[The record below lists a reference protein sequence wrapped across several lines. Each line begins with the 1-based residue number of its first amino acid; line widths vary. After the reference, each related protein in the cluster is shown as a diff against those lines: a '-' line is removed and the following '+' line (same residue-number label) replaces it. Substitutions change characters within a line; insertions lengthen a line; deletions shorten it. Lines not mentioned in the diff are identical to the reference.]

1 MVFFAQ
7 TSLATESAFTIFSK
21 MKLENISSPKDI
33 KGLSI
38 KELEALAEEIRVA
51 ILRQVSEHGGHL
63 SSSLGAVELAIALHY
78 VYDTPKDILIWDVG
92 HQAYAHKLLTGRYEK
107 FFTMRQYGG
116 ISGFPKRSESIYDPF
131 GGGHA
136 STSLSAALG
145 FAVARDLNQ
154 KNNQVVAVIGDG
166 SMTGGMVFEAL
177 NNSKQTKKNLTII
190 LNDNKMSIS
199 PSVGALSKLFSKLSV
214 KHNNSL
220 EEIGNFLRSIP
231 EHIGGKLREFIESGK
246 LALENIISPGQFFKD
261 LSVRYFG
268 PFDGHN
274 IKELIETFN
283 SIKELPDVCLIH
295 ILTQKGKGYELASA
309 NPTKWHGSDPFH
321 IEDGSVIIEKPRPT
335 LTSIFGKTLL
345 TLAKQNKK
353 IIGISAAM
361 LDGCGLNILKE
372 DPETSDRIF
381 DVGIAEE
388 HAVTFAAGL
397 ACEGFTPVIAIYSS
411 FLQRAYDQIIHDV
424 ALQNLPVVFILDRAG
439 LTGTDGPTHHGAL
452 DLSYLRTI
460 PNMVIMAP
468 SDENEMRNMIYTATQ
483 YKEGPIAL
491 RYPRA
496 VTYTNDIRTEFSELP
511 VGRFRTVSEGT
522 RVLLIG
528 VGFALAKCLDAA
540 GVLEKKG
547 IKPTI
552 IDARFIKPLDT
563 NAYKALF
570 KMHQI
575 VATVEDNSITGGF
588 GSAMAEILAETKQPP
603 RLIRIGLPDS
613 FVEQGE
619 IDELKEK
626 LGFSGIEIANRILEV
641 I

>member
-1 MVFFAQ
+1 M
-7 TSLATESAFTIFSK
+7 E
-21 MKLENISSPKDI
+21 MKLENINSPKDI
-33 KGLSI
+33 KECKI
-38 KELEALAEEIRVA
+38 EELEALAEEIRTA

-63 SSSLGAVELAIALHY
+63 SSSLGTVELSIALHY

-107 FFTMRQYGG
+107 FFTMRQRGG

-131 GGGHA
+131 GTGHA
-136 STSLSAALG
+136 STSISAALG
-145 FAVARDLNQ
+145 FAVARDIIQ
-154 KNNQVVAVIGDG
+154 KKNQVVAVIGDG

-177 NNSKQTKKNLTII
+177 NNSRHTKKNFTII

-199 PSVGALSKLFSKLSV
+199 PSVGALSKLFSNLSV
-214 KHNNSL
+214 KHSHSL
-220 EEIGNFLRSIP
+220 EEIGRFLRSIP
-231 EHIGGKLREFIESGK
+231 EHIGGGKLREFMESGK
-246 LALENIISPGQFFKD
+246 LALENMVSPGQFFRD
-261 LSVRYFG
+261 FNVRYFG

-274 IKELIETFN
+274 LQELINTLN
-283 SIKELPDVCLIH
+283 GIKELPEICLVH
-295 ILTQKGKGYELASA
+295 VLTQKGKGYELATT
-309 NPTKWHGSDPFH
+309 NPTKWHGPDPFH
-321 IEDGSVIIEKPRPT
+321 IEDGTVVVEKPRPT

-345 TLAKQNKK
+345 TLAKHDKK

-397 ACEGFTPVIAIYSS
+397 ACEGFTPVVAIYST

-424 ALQNLPVVFILDRAG
+424 ALQNLPVVFIIDRAG
-439 LTGTDGPTHHGAL
+439 LVGSDGPTHHGAL

-496 VTYTNDIRTEFSELP
+496 VTYTNEIRTEFSALTI
-511 VGRFRTVSEGT
+511 GTFRVVSKGSK
-522 RVLLIG
+522 VLLIG
-528 VGFALAKCLDAA
+528 VGFVLAKCLDAA

-552 IDARFIKPLDT
+552 IDARFVKPLDVK
-563 NAYKALF
+563 AYQALF
-570 KMHQI
+570 KEHQF
-575 VATVEDNSITGGF
+575 VATVEDNSTTGGF
-588 GSAMAEILAETKQPP
+588 GSAIAEIIAEMKQAP
-603 RLIRIGLPDS
+603 RLVRIGLPDA

-619 IDELKEK
+619 IDELREM
-626 LGFSGIEIANRILEV
+626 LGFSGNGIASKILEAL
-641 I
+641 

>member
-1 MVFFAQ
+1 
-7 TSLATESAFTIFSK
+7 
-21 MKLENISSPKDI
+21 MKLENINSPKDI
-33 KGLSI
+33 RKASI
-38 KELEALAEEIRVA
+38 QELEALAEEVRTV

-63 SSSLGAVELAIALHY
+63 SSSLGTVELAIALHY
-78 VYDTPKDILIWDVG
+78 VYDTPNDILIWDVG

-107 FFTMRQYGG
+107 FFTMRQRGG

-131 GGGHA
+131 GVGHA
-136 STSLSAALG
+136 STSISAGLG
-145 FAVARDLNQ
+145 FAVARDFNK
-154 KNNQVVAVIGDG
+154 KNNQVIAIIGDG

-177 NNSKQTKKNLTII
+177 NNSRQTKRNFTII

-199 PSVGALSKLFSKLSV
+199 PSVGALSKYLSKLSV
-214 KHNNSL
+214 KHSGSL
-220 EEIGNFLRSIP
+220 EEFGKFLRSIP
-231 EHIGGKLREFIESGK
+231 EHLGGKIREIMESGK
-246 LALENIISPGQFFKD
+246 FALENITNPGQFFSD

-274 IKELIETFN
+274 IQELTETFN
-283 SIKELPDVCLIH
+283 SIKELPEVCLVH
-295 ILTQKGKGYELASA
+295 VLTQKGKGYDLATT

-321 IEDGSVIIEKPRPT
+321 IEDGSVIVEKPRPT

-361 LDGCGLNILKE
+361 LDGCGLNFLTE
-372 DPETSDRIF
+372 DPETADRIF

-397 ACEGFTPVIAIYSS
+397 ACEGFTPVVAIYST

-439 LTGTDGPTHHGAL
+439 LVGSDGPTHHGTL

-496 VTYTNDIRTEFSELP
+496 VTYTNDIRTEFSALP
-511 VGRFRTVSEGT
+511 IGKFRTVSKGSK
-522 RVLLIG
+522 VLLIG
-528 VGFALAKCLDAA
+528 VGFLLSKCLDTA

-552 IDARFIKPLDT
+552 IDARFVKPLDVES
-563 NAYKALF
+563 YRELF
-570 KMHQI
+570 KEHQV

-588 GSAMAEILAETKQPP
+588 GSAIAEILAEMKHPP
-603 RLIRIGLPDS
+603 RLVRVGLPDA

-619 IDELKEK
+619 IEELREE
-626 LGFSGIEIANRILEV
+626 LGLSGMVIAQKIFTLL
-641 I
+641 

>member
-1 MVFFAQ
+1 VEEF
-7 TSLATESAFTIFSK
+7 LDLFTL
-21 MKLENISSPKDI
+21 MKLQNIGSPKDI
-33 KGLSI
+33 RKASV
-38 KELEALAEEIRVA
+38 KELETLAEEIRAV

-63 SSSLGAVELAIALHY
+63 SSSLGTVELAIALHY
-78 VYDTPKDILIWDVG
+78 VYDTPNDILIWDVG

-107 FFTMRQYGG
+107 FSTMRQRGG
-116 ISGFPKRSESIYDPF
+116 ISGFPKRSESIYDAF
-131 GGGHA
+131 GVGHA
-136 STSLSAALG
+136 STSLSAGLG
-145 FAVARDLNQ
+145 FAVARDFAQ

-177 NNSKQTKKNLTII
+177 NNSRQTKKNFTII

-199 PSVGALSKLFSKLSV
+199 PSVGALSKYLSKLSV
-214 KHNNSL
+214 KHNSSL
-220 EEIGNFLRSIP
+220 EEFGKFLRSIP
-231 EHIGGKLREFIESGK
+231 EHIGGKIRDIMESGK
-246 LALENIISPGQFFKD
+246 LALENMANPGQFFRD
-261 LSVRYFG
+261 LNVRYFG

-274 IKELIETFN
+274 IQELIETFN
-283 SIKELPDVCLIH
+283 SIKELPEVCLIH
-295 ILTQKGKGYELASA
+295 ILTQKGKGYDLATT

-372 DPETSDRIF
+372 DPEIADRIF

-397 ACEGFTPVIAIYSS
+397 ACEGFTPVVAIYST

-439 LTGTDGPTHHGAL
+439 LVGSDGPTHHGTL

-483 YKEGPIAL
+483 YKNGPIAV

-496 VTYTNDIRTEFSELP
+496 VTYTNDIRTEFSALSI
-511 VGRFRTVSEGT
+511 GKFRTVSRGSK
-522 RVLLIG
+522 VLLIG
-528 VGFALAKCLDAA
+528 VGFLLSKCLDAA

-552 IDARFIKPLDT
+552 IDARFVKPLDVES
-563 NAYKALF
+563 YKELF
-570 KMHQI
+570 KEHQI

-588 GSAMAEILAETKQPP
+588 GSAIAEILAEMKRPP
-603 RLIRIGLPDS
+603 RLVRIGLPDS
-613 FVEQGE
+613 FVGQGE
-619 IDELKEK
+619 IDELREEFG
-626 LGFSGIEIANRILEV
+626 LDGNGISGRILAV

>member
-1 MVFFAQ
+1 
-7 TSLATESAFTIFSK
+7 
-21 MKLENISSPKDI
+21 MKLENIKSPKDI
-33 KGLSI
+33 KEAGVQ
-38 KELEALAEEIRVA
+38 ELEALAEEIRAV
-51 ILRQVSEHGGHL
+51 ILRQVAKNGGHL
-63 SSSLGAVELAIALHY
+63 SSSLGAVELAIALHR
-78 VYDTPKDILIWDVG
+78 VYDTPNDILIWDVG

-107 FFTMRQYGG
+107 FSTLRLRGG

-131 GGGHA
+131 GAGHA
-136 STSLSAALG
+136 STSISAGLG
-145 FAVARDLNQ
+145 FAVARDFMQ
-154 KNNQVVAVIGDG
+154 KNNHVVTVIGDG

-177 NNSKQTKKNLTII
+177 NNSRQTKKNFTII

-199 PSVGALSKLFSKLSV
+199 PSVGAFSRYLSKLTV
-214 KHNNSL
+214 KHSRSL
-220 EEIGNFLRSIP
+220 EEFGKFLRSIP
-231 EHIGGKLREFIESGK
+231 GHVGSKMREFMEGGKLAF
-246 LALENIISPGQFFKD
+246 ENMMIPGQFFRD

-274 IKELIETFN
+274 IGELIETFKD
-283 SIKELPDVCLIH
+283 IKDLPEVCLVH
-295 ILTQKGKGYELASA
+295 VLTQKGKGYELAIE
-309 NPTKWHGSDPFH
+309 NPTRWHGSDPFH
-321 IEDGSVIIEKPRPT
+321 IEDGTVIVEKPRPT

-361 LDGCGLNILKE
+361 LDGCGLNFLRE
-372 DPETSDRIF
+372 EPETADRVF

-397 ACEGFTPVIAIYSS
+397 ACEGFTPVVAIYSS

-439 LTGTDGPTHHGAL
+439 LVGADGPTHHGTL

-483 YKEGPIAL
+483 YKNGPIAL
-491 RYPRA
+491 RYPKA
-496 VTYTNDIRTEFSELP
+496 VTYTNDIRTEFSALP
-511 VGRFRTVSEGT
+511 IGKFRTVRKGSK
-522 RVLLIG
+522 VLLIG
-528 VGFALAKCLDAA
+528 VGFLLAKCLDAA
-540 GVLEKKG
+540 GVLEKNG

-552 IDARFIKPLDT
+552 IDARFVKPLDIE
-563 NAYKALF
+563 AYIELF
-570 KMHQI
+570 KEHSV

-588 GSAMAEILAETKQPP
+588 GSAVAEILAEMKNPP
-603 RLIRIGLPDS
+603 RLVRTGLPDS

-619 IDELKEK
+619 IDELREEFG
-626 LGFSGIEIANRILEV
+626 LSGNGISGRILEAMR
-641 I
+641 

>member
-1 MVFFAQ
+1 M
-7 TSLATESAFTIFSK
+7 E

-33 KGLSI
+33 KECSI
-38 KELEALAEEIRVA
+38 KELEALADEIRAA

-63 SSSLGAVELAIALHY
+63 SSSLGTVELAIALHY

-107 FFTMRQYGG
+107 FFTMRQLGG

-131 GGGHA
+131 GTGHA
-136 STSLSAALG
+136 STSISAALG
-145 FAVARDLNQ
+145 FAVARDLVQ

-177 NNSKQTKKNLTII
+177 NNSRQTKKNFTII

-214 KHNNSL
+214 KHSQSI
-220 EEIGNFLRSIP
+220 EEIGKFLRSIP
-231 EHIGGKLREFIESGK
+231 DHIGGGKLREFMESGK
-246 LALENIISPGQFFKD
+246 LALENIASPGQFFRD
-261 LSVRYFG
+261 LNMRYFG

-274 IKELIETFN
+274 LQELIETLKG
-283 SIKELPDVCLIH
+283 IKELPEICLVH
-295 ILTQKGKGYELASA
+295 VLTQKGKGYELATT
-309 NPTKWHGSDPFH
+309 NPTKWHGPDPFH
-321 IEDGSVIIEKPRPT
+321 IEDGSVIVEKPRPT

-345 TLAKQNKK
+345 TLAKHDKK

-372 DPETSDRIF
+372 DPELSDRVF

-388 HAVTFAAGL
+388 HAVAFAAGL
-397 ACEGFTPVIAIYSS
+397 ACEGFTPVVAIYST

-439 LTGTDGPTHHGAL
+439 LVGSDGPTHHGAL

-496 VTYTNDIRTEFSELP
+496 VTYTNEIRTEFSALTI
-511 VGRFRTVSEGT
+511 GTFRVVSKGSK
-522 RVLLIG
+522 VLLIG
-528 VGFALAKCLDAA
+528 VGFVLAKCLDAA

-552 IDARFIKPLDT
+552 IDARFVKPLDVK
-563 NAYKALF
+563 AYQALF
-570 KMHQI
+570 KEHQF
-575 VATVEDNSITGGF
+575 VATVEDNSTTGGF
-588 GSAMAEILAETKQPP
+588 GSAIAEIIAEMKQAP
-603 RLIRIGLPDS
+603 RLVRIGLPDA

-619 IDELKEK
+619 IDELREM
-626 LGFSGIEIANRILEV
+626 LGFSGNGIASKILEAL
-641 I
+641 

>member
-1 MVFFAQ
+1 ME
-7 TSLATESAFTIFSK
+7 LK
-21 MKLENISSPKDI
+21 NISSPRDI
-33 KGLSI
+33 KGASTQ
-38 KELEALAEEIRVA
+38 ELEALAEEIRTA
-51 ILRQVSEHGGHL
+51 ILQQVSRNGGHL
-63 SSSLGAVELAIALHY
+63 SSSLGTVELAIALHY
-78 VYDTPKDILIWDVG
+78 AYDTPNDILIWDVG

-107 FFTMRQYGG
+107 FSTLRQRGG
-116 ISGFPKRSESIYDPF
+116 ISGFPKRSESIYDAF
-131 GGGHA
+131 GVGHA
-136 STSLSAALG
+136 STSVSAGLG
-145 FAVARDLNQ
+145 FAIARDLMQ
-154 KNNQVVAVIGDG
+154 KNNRIVTVIGDG

-177 NNSKQTKKNLTII
+177 NNSRQTKKNFTII

-199 PSVGALSKLFSKLSV
+199 PSVGSLSKYLSKLSV
-214 KHNNSL
+214 KHNSSL
-220 EEIGNFLRSIP
+220 EELGKFLRSIP
-231 EHIGGKLREFIESGK
+231 EHIGGKLREVMESGK
-246 LALENIISPGQFFKD
+246 LALENIANPGQFFRD
-261 LSVRYFG
+261 LSIRYFG

-283 SIKELPDVCLIH
+283 AIKELPEVCLIH
-295 ILTQKGKGYELASA
+295 VLTQKGKGYELATT

-321 IEDGSVIIEKPRPT
+321 IEDGTIIVEKPRPT

-345 TLAKQNKK
+345 TLAKQDKK

-372 DPETSDRIF
+372 DPETADRIF

-397 ACEGFTPVIAIYSS
+397 ACEGFTPVVAIYST

-439 LTGTDGPTHHGAL
+439 LVGSDGPTHHGTL

-483 YKEGPIAL
+483 YKDGPIAL

-511 VGRFRTVSEGT
+511 IGKFRTVRKGKK
-522 RVLLIG
+522 VLIIG
-528 VGFALAKCLDAA
+528 IGFLLAKCLDAA

-547 IKPTI
+547 IEPTI
-552 IDARFIKPLDT
+552 IDARFAKPLEVT
-563 NAYKALF
+563 AYEELF
-570 KMHQI
+570 KEHSV

-588 GSAMAEILAETKQPP
+588 GSAIAEILAEMKNPP

-619 IDELKEK
+619 IDELREE
-626 LGFSGIEIANRILEV
+626 LGLSGQSIADKILSNATTGSA
-641 I
+641 

>member
-1 MVFFAQ
+1 M
-7 TSLATESAFTIFSK
+7 E

-33 KGLSI
+33 KGCKI
-38 KELEALAEEIRVA
+38 EELEALAEEIRSA

-63 SSSLGAVELAIALHY
+63 SSSLGTVELAIALHY

-107 FFTMRQYGG
+107 FFTMRQFGG

-131 GGGHA
+131 GTGHA
-136 STSLSAALG
+136 STSISAALG
-145 FAVARDLNQ
+145 FAVARDIIQ
-154 KNNQVVAVIGDG
+154 KNNQVVAIIGDG

-177 NNSKQTKKNLTII
+177 NNSRHTKKNFTII

-199 PSVGALSKLFSKLSV
+199 PSVGALSKLFSNLSV
-214 KHNNSL
+214 KHSHSL
-220 EEIGNFLRSIP
+220 EEIGKFLRSIP
-231 EHIGGKLREFIESGK
+231 EHIGGGKLREFMESGK
-246 LALENIISPGQFFKD
+246 LALENMVSPGQFFRD
-261 LSVRYFG
+261 FNVRYFG

-274 IKELIETFN
+274 LQELIDTLN
-283 SIKELPDVCLIH
+283 GIKELPEICLVH
-295 ILTQKGKGYELASA
+295 VLTQKGKGYELATT
-309 NPTKWHGSDPFH
+309 NPTKWHGPDPFH
-321 IEDGSVIIEKPRPT
+321 IEDGTVIVEKPRPT

-345 TLAKQNKK
+345 TLAKQDKK

-372 DPETSDRIF
+372 DPEISDRIF

-397 ACEGFTPVIAIYSS
+397 ACEGFTPVVAIYST

-439 LTGTDGPTHHGAL
+439 LVGSDGPTHHGAL

-496 VTYTNDIRTEFSELP
+496 VTYTNEIRTEFSALP
-511 VGRFRTVSEGT
+511 IGTFRVVSKGSK
-522 RVLLIG
+522 VLLIG
-528 VGFALAKCLDAA
+528 VGFVLVKCLDAA

-552 IDARFIKPLDT
+552 IDARFVKPLDVK
-563 NAYKALF
+563 AYQALF
-570 KMHQI
+570 KEHQI
-575 VATVEDNSITGGF
+575 VATVEDNSTTGGF
-588 GSAMAEILAETKQPP
+588 GSAMAEILSEMKQAP

-619 IDELKEK
+619 IDELREM
-626 LGFSGIEIANRILEV
+626 LGLSGNGIASKILEV
-641 I
+641 L

>member
-1 MVFFAQ
+1 M
-7 TSLATESAFTIFSK
+7 E
-21 MKLENISSPKDI
+21 MRLENINSPKDI
-33 KGLSI
+33 KECNV
-38 KELEALAEEIRVA
+38 KELEALAEDIRAA

-63 SSSLGAVELAIALHY
+63 SSSLGTVELSIALHY

-107 FFTMRQYGG
+107 FFTMRQRGG

-131 GGGHA
+131 GTGHA
-136 STSLSAALG
+136 STSISAALG
-145 FAVARDLNQ
+145 FAVARDLVQ

-177 NNSKQTKKNLTII
+177 NNSRQTKKNFTII

-214 KHNNSL
+214 KHSHSL
-220 EEIGNFLRSIP
+220 EEVGKFLRSIP
-231 EHIGGKLREFIESGK
+231 EHIGGGKLREFMESGK
-246 LALENIISPGQFFKD
+246 LALENMANPGQFFRD
-261 LSVRYFG
+261 LNVRYFG

-274 IKELIETFN
+274 LQELIETLN
-283 SIKELPDVCLIH
+283 GIKELPEVCLVH
-295 ILTQKGKGYELASA
+295 VLTQKGKGYELATS
-309 NPTKWHGSDPFH
+309 NPTKWHGADPFH
-321 IEDGSVIIEKPRPT
+321 IEDGSVVVEKPRPT

-345 TLAKQNKK
+345 TLAKQDKK

-361 LDGCGLNILKE
+361 LDGCGLSILKG

-397 ACEGFTPVIAIYSS
+397 ACEGFTPIVAIYST

-439 LTGTDGPTHHGAL
+439 LVGSDGPTHHGTL

-468 SDENEMRNMIYTATQ
+468 SDENEMRNMVYTATQ
-483 YKEGPIAL
+483 YKDGPIAL

-496 VTYTNDIRTEFSELP
+496 VTYTNEIRTEFSALP
-511 VGRFRTVSEGT
+511 IGKFRVVAKGS
-522 RVLLIG
+522 RVLIIG
-528 VGFALAKCLDAA
+528 VGFLLAKCLDAV

-552 IDARFIKPLDT
+552 IDARFVKPLDIK
-563 NAYKALF
+563 AYRAIF
-570 KMHQI
+570 KEHQV

-588 GSAMAEILAETKQPP
+588 GSAIAEILAEMRLAP
-603 RLIRIGLPDS
+603 RLVRIGLPDS

-619 IDELKEK
+619 IDELREM
-626 LGFSGIEIANRILEV
+626 LGISGNGIASRILEV
-641 I
+641 IQ

>member
-1 MVFFAQ
+1 
-7 TSLATESAFTIFSK
+7 
-21 MKLENISSPKDI
+21 MKLENIKSPKDI
-33 KGLSI
+33 KGATI
-38 KELEALAEEIRVA
+38 DELEALAEEIRGV

-63 SSSLGAVELAIALHY
+63 SSSLGVVELSIALHY
-78 VYDTPKDILIWDVG
+78 VYNTPDDILVWDVG
-92 HQAYAHKLLTGRYEK
+92 HQAYAHKLLTGRYDK
-107 FFTMRQYGG
+107 FFTMRQRGG
-116 ISGFPKRSESIYDPF
+116 ISGFPKRSESIYDSF
-131 GGGHA
+131 GVGHA
-136 STSLSAALG
+136 STSISAGLG

-154 KNNQVVAVIGDG
+154 KNNHVVAIIGDG

-177 NNSKQTKKNLTII
+177 NNSRQTKKNFTII

-199 PSVGALSKLFSKLSV
+199 PSVGSLSKLLSKLSV
-214 KHNNSL
+214 KHNHSL
-220 EEIGNFLRSIP
+220 EEIGKFLRSIP
-231 EHIGGKLREFIESGK
+231 EHVGGRLKEFMESGK
-246 LALENIISPGQFFKD
+246 LALENIARPGQFFRD
-261 LSVRYFG
+261 LNIRYFG

-274 IKELIETFN
+274 MQELTETLKNIKDIPE
-283 SIKELPDVCLIH
+283 VCLVH
-295 ILTQKGKGYELASA
+295 VLTQKGKGYELAST

-321 IEDGSVIIEKPRPT
+321 IEDGSVVVEKPRPT

-345 TLAKQNKK
+345 TLAKQDKK
-353 IIGISAAM
+353 IIGITAAM
-361 LDGCGLNILKE
+361 LDGCGLSYLKE
-372 DPETSDRIF
+372 DPETTDRIF

-397 ACEGFTPVIAIYSS
+397 ACEGFTPVVAIYSS

-439 LTGTDGPTHHGAL
+439 LVGSDGPTHHGAF

-483 YKEGPIAL
+483 YKEGPIAV

-511 VGRFRTVSEGT
+511 VGKFRTVRKGSK
-522 RVLLIG
+522 VLLIG
-528 VGFALAKCLDAA
+528 VGFLLSKCLDAA

-552 IDARFIKPLDT
+552 IDARFVKPLDVE
-563 NAYKALF
+563 AYKELF
-570 KMHQI
+570 KEHNC
-575 VATVEDNSITGGF
+575 VATVEDNSVSGGF
-588 GSAMAEILAETKQPP
+588 GSAIAEIIAEMKNPP
-603 RLIRIGLPDS
+603 RLVRIGLPDS

-619 IDELKEK
+619 IEDLRES
-626 LGFSGIEIANRILEV
+626 LGLSGAGIASRV
-641 I
+641 MGAM

>member
-1 MVFFAQ
+1 
-7 TSLATESAFTIFSK
+7 
-21 MKLENISSPKDI
+21 MKLENINSPKDI
-33 KGLSI
+33 RKASI
-38 KELEALAEEIRVA
+38 QELEALAEEIRAV

-63 SSSLGAVELAIALHY
+63 SSSLGTVELAIALHY
-78 VYDTPKDILIWDVG
+78 VYDTPNDILIWDVG

-107 FFTMRQYGG
+107 FFTMRQRGG

-131 GGGHA
+131 GVGHA
-136 STSLSAALG
+136 STSISAGLG
-145 FAVARDLNQ
+145 FAVARDLNH
-154 KNNQVVAVIGDG
+154 KSNQVVTIIGDG

-177 NNSKQTKKNLTII
+177 NNSRQTKKNFTII

-199 PSVGALSKLFSKLSV
+199 PSVGALSKYLSKLSV
-214 KHNNSL
+214 KHSSSL
-220 EEIGNFLRSIP
+220 EEFGKFLRSIP
-231 EHIGGKLREFIESGK
+231 EHLGGKIREIMESGK
-246 LALENIISPGQFFKD
+246 FALENITNPGQFFSD

-274 IKELIETFN
+274 IQELIETFN
-283 SIKELPDVCLIH
+283 SIKELPEVCLVH
-295 ILTQKGKGYELASA
+295 VLTQKGKGYDLATT

-321 IEDGSVIIEKPRPT
+321 IEDGSVIVEKPRPT

-361 LDGCGLNILKE
+361 LDGCGLNFLTE
-372 DPETSDRIF
+372 DPETANRIF

-397 ACEGFTPVIAIYSS
+397 ACEGFTPVVAIYST

-439 LTGTDGPTHHGAL
+439 LVGSDGPTHHGTL

-496 VTYTNDIRTEFSELP
+496 VTYTNEIRTEFSALP
-511 VGRFRTVSEGT
+511 IGKFRTVCKGT
-522 RVLLIG
+522 NVLLIG
-528 VGFALAKCLDAA
+528 VGFLLAKCLDAA

-552 IDARFIKPLDT
+552 IDARFVKPLDVES
-563 NAYKALF
+563 YKKLF
-570 KMHQI
+570 REHHI

-588 GSAMAEILAETKQPP
+588 GSAIAEILAEIKNPP
-603 RLIRIGLPDS
+603 RLVRIGLPDA

-619 IDELKEK
+619 IDELREE
-626 LGFSGIEIANRILEV
+626 LGLSGQAIAHKILTL
-641 I
+641 